1 VPKKL
6 DLSGYD
12 AGKKIKGRKR
22 HILVDTMARLQRRGE
37 PSAHRHVSN
46 GRVGLIRVGELS
58 RYIIGSSC
66 VGEHGVRL
74 FVSFPHWNL
83 RRDPLL
89 PARVPADFSKNIKS
103 RFN

>member
-1 VPKKL
+1 
-6 DLSGYD
+6 
-12 AGKKIKGRKR
+12 
-22 HILVDTMARLQRRGE
+22 
-37 PSAHRHVSN
+37 
-46 GRVGLIRVGELS
+46 LIRVGELS